1 MINTKIEENEKK
13 TIEILKGIQDQF
25 KKLEEV
31 NPDTINTDDLTYSSN
46 PDVVMSEGESE
57 IKERKI
63 DFYLK

>member
-1 MINTKIEENEKK
+1 MINAKIEENENK